1 MEKKNKNTSKTITVI
16 VVVFIMLLLVI
27 DIVIHYV
34 PLKDI
39 FTQTVITKTEKD
51 VQITDEG
58 IAEAVDKLYDA
69 AVIVEVGSG
78 EKINGWGSGFV
89 YKIDGDVAYVLT
101 NYHVA
106 GDAKTIKIVYT
117 DESEVD
123 GEFVGGS
130 EYMDVAIVKVPASSV
145 KKVAE
150 IGSSENLRVG
160 DTVFAV
166 GTPVSLQYSFS
177 VTRGIL
183 SGKERFVA
191 SKSSETN
198 MYGFSQ
204 TKDIWY
210 ERLLQIDA
218 TINSGNSG
226 GALCNSNGEV
236 VGITNSKLS
245 GSTSS
250 SASIENMGFAIP
262 IEDALMVAEQVL
274 TTGKYVRPVLGV
286 TMTTFEAAAQNGMTA
301 PEGVTEGAI
310 IDSVTPGGSAAKAG
324 LQRGDIVIK
333 FGDYKIEDYLYLK
346 YYVGRY
352 KVGDKV
358 EVTYI
363 RNGKEQKTTIT
374 LQES

>member
-1 MEKKNKNTSKTITVI
+1 MDETKKKSNKSLITVI
-16 VVVFIMLLLVI
+16 VILLFLLLVI
-27 DIVIHYV
+27 DIAFHYV

-39 FTQTVITKTEKD
+39 FSQTIITKTEKD

-58 IAEAVDKLYDA
+58 IAEAVDKIYDA
-69 AVIVEVGSG
+69 AVIVEVGTG
-78 EKINGWGSGFV
+78 DKINGWGSGFV
-89 YKIDGDVAYVLT
+89 YKVDGDNAYILT

-106 GDAKTIKIVYT
+106 GDAKLIKIVYT
-117 DESEVD
+117 DETEAD

-130 EYMDVAIVKVPASSV
+130 EYLDVAVVKVPASSV

-150 IGSSENLRVG
+150 LGSSENLRIG

-166 GTPVSLQYSFS
+166 GTPISLQYSFS

-183 SGKERFVA
+183 SGKDRFVA
-191 SKSSETN
+191 SKSQETN

-245 GSTSS
+245 GASAS

-274 TTGKYVRPVLGV
+274 TTGKFVRPVLGV
-286 TMTTFEAAAQNGMTA
+286 TMTTFEQAAQNGMTA
-301 PEGVTEGAI
+301 PEGITEGAI
-310 IDSVTPGGSAAKAG
+310 IDSVTAGGSADKAG

-363 RNGKEQKTTIT
+363 RNGKEATTTIT
-374 LQES
+374 LQ